1 MLTGLKK
8 MAVGMLT
15 GMAVL
20 AVPANAFAM
29 SADEKS
35 VDAGYGQ
42 TVKCSFDINE
52 IMKADDVYGMNFILG
67 GNVELEYCWDEGY
80 ASDFIS
86 GSGSVYVAGIPDI
99 IRKDGWTVE
108 MQEGRITGSTIV
120 FTVVLK
126 LDDVEMERM
135 DIAYYV
141 DEYGQVEK

>member
-1 MLTGLKK
+1 MSERVAERRGLYVNRIKK
-8 MAVGMLT
+8 DG
-15 GMAVL
+15 
-20 AVPANAFAM
+20 
-29 SADEKS
+29 S
-35 VDAGYGQ
+35 
-42 TVKCSFDINE
+42 
-52 IMKADDVYGMNFILG
+52 

-126 LDDVEMERM
+126 LDDVEMECM